1 MTMPPNP
8 TDIQLEER
16 DPELEGINR
25 KLKVLK
31 AQFKLEV
38 LQRITEATVRGDVES
53 VGRWTN
59 VLSTVRNLFGR
70 LDD

>member
-1 MTMPPNP
+1 MTMPPNS